1 MKGAVKELGSAPE
14 DAPSAS
20 SVGRMTSRVPSRRR
34 PRTRGRVRG
43 ACRLTVA
50 VAAAG
55 GLVACG
61 LTHGA
66 ADLGEWF
73 TVTSAA
79 FREGGQIPARFACS
93 AYHGG
98 VGRTPPLHWSGS
110 PLATKAFAIVT
121 DDPDAP
127 NGSYVHWVIANIDG
141 TTADLVEGAHP
152 EGAVE
157 AINTSS
163 TPRYRPPCPPKG
175 QVHRYRFT
183 VYALSERLPLQQGA
197 ELDDALNQIAKH
209 TIGRGRLTGT
219 FGIK

>member
-1 MKGAVKELGSAPE
+1 MK
-14 DAPSAS
+14 
-20 SVGRMTSRVPSRRR
+20 SRVRSRRR
-34 PRTRGRVRG
+34 LRTERVRG
-43 ACRLTVA
+43 ACKIAVTAVTV
-50 VAAAG
+50 G
-55 GLVACG
+55 GLAACG
-61 LTHGA
+61 LTQGT
-66 ADLGEWF
+66 ADLGEF

-93 AYHGG
+93 SYPGGHGN
-98 VGRTPPLHWSGS
+98 TLPLHWSGS
-110 PLATKAFAIVT
+110 PQSTQAFAIVV

-141 TTADLVEGAHP
+141 TTADLVQDAHP

-157 AINTSS
+157 AINTSG
-163 TPRYRPPCPPKG
+163 TPAYQPPCPPKG

-183 VYALSERLPLQQGA
+183 VYALSERLPLRQGA

>member
-1 MKGAVKELGSAPE
+1 MRSW
-14 DAPSAS
+14 
-20 SVGRMTSRVPSRRR
+20 
-34 PRTRGRVRG
+34 TRGWRRG
-43 ACRLTVA
+43 VGPLTVA
-50 VAAAG
+50 VTTAAG
-55 GLVACG
+55 LAGCG
-61 LTHGA
+61 LTEST

-73 TVTSAA
+73 TVTSPA
-79 FREGGQIPARFACS
+79 FREGGQIPVRFGCQSYA
-93 AYHGG
+93 GG
-98 VGRTPPLHWSGS
+98 QGKTPPLHWSGG
-110 PLATKAFAIVT
+110 PQPPATQAFAIVI

-127 NGSYVHWVIANIDG
+127 NGSYVHWVIADIDG

-157 AINTSS
+157 AINTSG
-163 TPRYRPPCPPKG
+163 TPKYRPPCPPKG

-183 VYALSERLPLQQGA
+183 VYALSERLPLGQGA

>member
-1 MKGAVKELGSAPE
+1 MRLRSTARRLAVTVVTGA
-14 DAPSAS
+14 
-20 SVGRMTSRVPSRRR
+20 
-34 PRTRGRVRG
+34 
-43 ACRLTVA
+43 A
-50 VAAAG
+50 VCGVAG
-55 GLVACG
+55 GG
-61 LTHGA
+61 LTACALTASQNGA

-79 FREGGQIPARFACS
+79 FREGGRIPSRFGCP
-93 AYHGG
+93 AYPGG
-98 VGRTPPLHWSGS
+98 ESRTPPLHWSGS
-110 PLATKAFAIVT
+110 PQPPATQAFAIVV

-141 TTADLVEGAHP
+141 TTADLVEGAQP

-157 AINTSS
+157 AINTSQ
-163 TPRYRPPCPPKG
+163 TPKYQPPCPPKG
-175 QVHRYRFT
+175 QMHRYRFT

>member
-1 MKGAVKELGSAPE
+1 MRL
-14 DAPSAS
+14 
-20 SVGRMTSRVPSRRR
+20 
-34 PRTRGRVRG
+34 RTRGN
-43 ACRLTVA
+43 RLA
-50 VAAAG
+50 VTLVMGSVLGGVAG
-55 GLVACG
+55 GGLTGCG
-61 LTHGA
+61 LTQSPSGA
-66 ADLGEWF
+66 VDLGEWF

-79 FREGGQIPARFACS
+79 FREGGQIPTRFGCA
-93 AYHGG
+93 AYPGG
-98 VGRTPPLHWSGS
+98 EGKTLPLHWSGS
-110 PLATKAFAIVT
+110 PQPPATQAFAIVV

-141 TTADLVEGAHP
+141 TTADLVEDADP

-157 AINTSS
+157 AINTSGK
-163 TPRYRPPCPPKG
+163 PDYQPPCPPKG

-197 ELDDALNQIAKH
+197 ELNDALNQIARH

>member
-1 MKGAVKELGSAPE
+1 MN
-14 DAPSAS
+14 
-20 SVGRMTSRVPSRRR
+20 SRVPSRRG
-34 PRTRGRVRG
+34 PRARRRVRG
-43 ACRLTVA
+43 ACRLAATVA
-50 VAAAG
+50 TVG
-55 GLVACG
+55 GLAACG
-61 LTHGA
+61 LTQST

-79 FREGGQIPARFACS
+79 FRDGGQIPTRFGCP
-93 AYHGG
+93 AYPGG
-98 VGRTPPLHWSGS
+98 RGETPPLHWSGG
-110 PLATKAFAIVT
+110 PQPGATQAFAIVM

-157 AINTSS
+157 AINTSG
-163 TPRYRPPCPPKG
+163 TPKFQPPCPPKG

-183 VYALSERLPLQQGA
+183 VYALSERLPLRQGA

>member
-1 MKGAVKELGSAPE
+1 MRGW
-14 DAPSAS
+14 
-20 SVGRMTSRVPSRRR
+20 
-34 PRTRGRVRG
+34 TRGVG
-43 ACRLTVA
+43 PFTVA
-50 VAAAG
+50 VATAAG
-55 GLVACG
+55 LTGCG
-61 LTHGA
+61 LTQST

-73 TVTSAA
+73 TVTSAT
-79 FREGGQIPARFACS
+79 FREGGRIPARFGCP
-93 AYHGG
+93 AYPGG
-98 VGRTPPLHWSGS
+98 QGKTLPLHWSGG
-110 PLATKAFAIVT
+110 PQPPATQAFAIVM

-157 AINTSS
+157 AINTSG
-163 TPRYRPPCPPKG
+163 TPKYRPPCPPKG

-183 VYALSERLPLQQGA
+183 VYALSERLPLGQGA